1 MKPFGILRLGQA
13 DAALGAMVR
22 PFDFAVLILGDEAAM
37 EGIMIAGLLVHAAA
51 ITFDFLDNVL
61 QVRRPQH
68 KLLAYC
74 RYNWTETPAS
84 PSGWP
89 LSRIV
94 RNRRRA
100 DARQR
105 ILYRRRRS
113 AHARDDKGKED
124 GASAVHFVT
133 LPLYLSRN
141 CLKSSME

>member
-22 PFDFAVLILGDEAAM
+22 PFDFAVLILGDEATM
-37 EGIMIAGLLVHAAA
+37 EGIMIAGLLVHATA

-61 QVRRPQH
+61 KFADRGISC
-68 KLLAYC
+68 L
-74 RYNWTETPAS
+74 
-84 PSGWP
+84 
-89 LSRIV
+89 RIV
-94 RNRRRA
+94 GIIGQKLRHHRQAGRCLVSFGIGAVLMPGA
-100 DARQR
+100 DSLPPQAV
-105 ILYRRRRS
+105 S
-113 AHARDDKGKED
+113 KDARDDKGKED